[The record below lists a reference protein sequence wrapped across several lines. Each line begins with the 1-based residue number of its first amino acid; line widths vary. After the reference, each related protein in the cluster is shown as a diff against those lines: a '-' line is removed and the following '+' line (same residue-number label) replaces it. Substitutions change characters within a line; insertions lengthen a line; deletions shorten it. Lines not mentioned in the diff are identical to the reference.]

1 MGKIS
6 RDTPLA
12 EITLR
17 RQTKILRRIF
27 EHSQSEVEKW
37 ER

>member
-17 RQTKILRRIF
+17 RRERFLTKSLGLLKVRWKN
-27 EHSQSEVEKW
+27 E
-37 ER
+37 

>member
-1 MGKIS
+1 MARIS

-17 RQTKILRRIF
+17 RQRKFLMKFSSLINVRGG
-27 EHSQSEVEKW
+27 Q
-37 ER
+37 

>member
-1 MGKIS
+1 MARIS

-17 RQTKILRRIF
+17 RQRKFLTKFPSLLKVKGG
-27 EHSQSEVEKW
+27 Q
-37 ER
+37 